1 MVRPGGARE
10 ARSRSSARPRSS
22 WPAPAFEVEV
32 FTTQLRDYFTDWSRN
47 QRAAEELVS
56 GIPVHRFPVEVRR
69 GDLYGPISERASRGE
84 PLDARELE
92 IFFGEMIRCPKLPRA
107 LAVRRLDFDLF
118 LLGHYMFAT
127 TVAAARAVGDRAVMM
142 PFLHDEGY
150 ARLAP
155 YRQMFRA
162 ARGAL
167 FMSAPEAELAQRLF
181 GIPPDRCAVV
191 GTGLLDPPPVSRF
204 AFARH
209 HGPAAYA
216 LYVGRKEAGKG
227 FPLLLDLFRA
237 YRDRRP
243 EARLVL
249 VGPGAF
255 KARRDDGESIL
266 DLGVVSE
273 REKLEALAGA
283 AVLVQPSL
291 LESFSLS
298 MMEAWQVGRPV
309 IVNQAC
315 PVTRHH
321 VEQSRGG
328 LVFRDAASFGEALD
342 RLMGDARLS
351 ARLGRAGKAYV
362 KREFGWPEV
371 LQRTLAAL
379 EEISG

>member
-1 MVRPGGARE
+1 
-10 ARSRSSARPRSS
+10 
-22 WPAPAFEVEV
+22 
-32 FTTQLRDYFTDWSRN
+32 
-47 QRAAEELVS
+47 
-56 GIPVHRFPVEVRR
+56 VHRFPVEVRR
-69 GDLYGPISERASRGE
+69 GDLCGPIGERASRGE

-92 IFFGEMIRCPKLPRA
+92 IFFGEMIRCPALPQA
-107 LAVRRLDFDLF
+107 LSARRMDFDLF

-127 TVAAARAVGDRAVMM
+127 TVAAARAVGDRAVVM

-155 YRQMFRA
+155 YREMFRA
-162 ARGAL
+162 ARGGL
-167 FMSAPEAELAQRLF
+167 FMSAPESALAQRLF
-181 GIPPDRCAVV
+181 GIPADRCAVV
-191 GTGLLDPPPVSRF
+191 GTGLLDPPSVSRF
-204 AFARH
+204 AFARR
-209 HGPAAYA
+209 HGLAGYA
-216 LYVGRKEAGKG
+216 LYVGRKEEGKG

-237 YRDRRP
+237 YRERRP
-243 EARLVL
+243 DARLVL
-249 VGPGAF
+249 VGPGVF
-255 KARRDDGESIL
+255 EARSDDGGSIV
-266 DLGVVSE
+266 DLGVVDE

-298 MMEAWQVGRPV
+298 IMEAWQVGRPV

-315 PVTRHH
+315 AVTRHH

-328 LVFRDAASFGEALD
+328 LVFHDAASFGEAVD
-342 RLMGDARLS
+342 RLAGDPRLA

-379 EEISG
+379 ERFRDAPVLKASA